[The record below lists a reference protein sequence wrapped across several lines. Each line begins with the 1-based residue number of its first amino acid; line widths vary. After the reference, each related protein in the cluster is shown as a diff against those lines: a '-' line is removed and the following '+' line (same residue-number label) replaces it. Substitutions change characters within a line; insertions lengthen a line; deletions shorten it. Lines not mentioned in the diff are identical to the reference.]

1 MATNEIF
8 EPVGKLSLPVPDST
22 AAGTALIIFGVV
34 PAVTITA
41 EGEGGNA
48 ALHATCAI
56 DPAWVFDLPV
66 KGEDGAGN
74 AAVSIGELVVVD
86 TDGEVNVDITNGT
99 DFGIALE
106 AVASGA
112 TSTIRV
118 LLLPPRPAA

>member
-1 MATNEIF
+1 MARNIVF
-8 EPVGKLSLPVPDST
+8 EPTGTLSLPVPDAT
-22 AAGTALIIFGVV
+22 PAGTPLMIFGVI
-34 PAVTITA
+34 PAVTLTA

-56 DPAWVFDLPV
+56 SPSYVVDLPV

-74 AAVSIGELVVVD
+74 AAVSIGELVVID

-99 DFGIALE
+99 DYGIALE
-106 AVASGA
+106 AVSSGA

>member
-1 MATNEIF
+1 MATNEVF
-8 EPVGKLSLPVPDST
+8 EPVGKLSLPVPENT
-22 AAGTALIIFGVV
+22 LPGVALMIFGVI
-34 PAVTITA
+34 PAVTLTG

-56 DPAWVFDLPV
+56 SPSWVFDLPV

-74 AAVSIGELVVVD
+74 AAVSIGELVAID

-99 DFGIALE
+99 DFGLALE

-118 LLLPPRPAA
+118 LVLPPRPAA

>member
-8 EPVGKLSLPVPDST
+8 EPVGKLSLPVPTDT
-22 AAGTALIIFGVV
+22 AAGTALMVFGVI
-34 PAVTITA
+34 PAVTLTA
-41 EGEGGNA
+41 EGEGGNPA
-48 ALHATCAI
+48 DHATCAI

-74 AAVSIGELVVVD
+74 AAVSIGELVVID

-99 DFGIALE
+99 DFGLALE

-112 TSTIRV
+112 TDTIRV
-118 LLLPPRPAA
+118 LLLPARPAA